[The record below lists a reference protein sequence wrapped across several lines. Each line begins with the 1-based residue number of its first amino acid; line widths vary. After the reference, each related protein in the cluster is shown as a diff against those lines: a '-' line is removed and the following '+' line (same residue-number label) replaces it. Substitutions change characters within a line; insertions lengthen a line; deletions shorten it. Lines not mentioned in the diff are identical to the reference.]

1 MTACQPGWFS
11 PRFLISEDAFSGF
24 EPGFL
29 KFPNSLLADGRGAVR
44 VRRKQQLRSV
54 AGARHHRFGSEGV
67 EGLRR
72 KLAKGR

>member
-1 MTACQPGWFS
+1 MTACQPSWFS
-11 PRFLISEDAFSGF
+11 SRFLISKDAFS
-24 EPGFL
+24 GFL
-29 KFPNSLLADGRGAVR
+29 KFPNSLLADGGGAVR

-72 KLAKGR
+72 KLAKGP